1 MRRLTLL
8 LGGLVFCAAAPAQ
21 EYQPKF
27 ARDSAPNAMLG
38 APVCRP
44 PAYPRASLRNEETG
58 VTVLRFIVKAT
69 GHVEQVR
76 IIRTSGFRDLDQAA
90 IDAFSRCLF
99 VPAAINGK
107 PIQSTNTIQY
117 VWTLE

>member
-1 MRRLTLL
+1 M
-8 LGGLVFCAAAPAQ
+8 LGGLAACAAAPAQ

-27 ARDSAPNAMLG
+27 ARDYAPNVMLQ
-38 APVCRP
+38 PPLCRI

-58 VTVLRFIVKAT
+58 VTVLRFTVKAT
-69 GHVEQVR
+69 GHLERVHIV
-76 IIRTSGFRDLDQAA
+76 RTSGFRDLDQAA
-90 IDAFSRCLF
+90 LDAFSRCLF

-107 PIQSTNTIQY
+107 PIETTNTIQY